1 MALNKVYKNISIQQ
15 IESVAADVFSLI
27 EAPMLVLLVGEVGS
41 GKTEFLKHLMKKFD
55 VDSIASPTF
64 SLHHSYQTKS
74 GFNFVHVDLYRLKS
88 EEDLESTGFWDLFEN
103 QNSVILI
110 EWSNLINDLAW
121 PMNWK
126 KIKLAIQRRNENRD
140 YELSV
145 PS

>member
-1 MALNKVYKNISIQQ
+1 MALNKVYKNISIKQ

-41 GKTEFLKHLMKKFD
+41 GKTEFLKHLMKKFG

-64 SLHHSYQTKS
+64 SLHHRYQVK
-74 GFNFVHVDLYRLKS
+74 GGLHFVHVDLYRLKS

-103 QNSVILI
+103 QNSVILV

-126 KIKLAIQRRNENRD
+126 KIKLMIHRSNESRD

-145 PS
+145 LS